1 MKTRFK
7 AARKDKNL
15 SLDEASNLLGVTKS
29 ALYHWEGGTREPC
42 LSVLVKMSEIYGVT
56 IDYLLYNDNPRQDPV
71 YIPFSELSQYKE
83 ILLEPISIDP
93 VLKEKL
99 CGRYRIIGDFAE
111 NRSGNRFSL
120 DTYNILWV
128 AKKLED

>member
-29 ALYHWEGGTREPC
+29 ALYHWENEKREPS

-71 YIPFSELSQYKE
+71 YIPFSELSQYTE
-83 ILLEPISIDP
+83 IFLEPISIDP
-93 VLKEKL
+93 ILAEKL
-99 CGRYRIIGDFAE
+99 RGRYRIIGDFAE

-128 AKKLED
+128 AKKSE